1 MSDLY
6 RSAMSA
12 RLAKLPPDLPPAMDV
27 EEGGDPLGLGGD
39 FVTRAPGYEEEDDD
53 EESETDGLGDLPRSG
68 LGPPAVPPNPHLQR
82 LNARL
87 NPHNPRTR
95 NTKDHK
101 PNPAHAPL
109 SAAPYFAESAQI
121 PLPDRGL
128 DVRVYY
134 TAPGGASYTAPGVG
148 TSSDPGAHQSPDPTT
163 QSPTHHQDPA
173 SLLATP
179 SDPGALLVAHH
190 GAGYSGLSFA
200 CLAGEITS
208 TTRGALGVLAMDA
221 RRHGKTVSLVQPEP
235 EDLSITTLVADL
247 VALLTTMFPDPA
259 RAPGFLLTGHS
270 MGGSVVARACP
281 VLVARKYRLIGVSVL
296 DAVEG
301 HALPALPA
309 MHGLLAGRP
318 EGFQSLEDAV
328 GWHTLPTYRISAL
341 PTYWITT
348 LPTYWISTLLTYWI
362 STLLTYWIT
371 PDGTPPPYKY
381 VWRTPLRTTAAYW
394 RGWFEGLSQ
403 AFLDAKTARLLVL
416 AGTDRLD
423 KPLMI
428 GQMQGRFQLEVVP
441 DVGHLLHEDNPTKLA
456 EIHVNFWRRNERV
469 IVGVKKVGEE

>member
-1 MSDLY
+1 MLTHYQS
-6 RSAMSA
+6 S
-12 RLAKLPPDLPPAMDV
+12 
-27 EEGGDPLGLGGD
+27 
-39 FVTRAPGYEEEDDD
+39 
-53 EESETDGLGDLPRSG
+53 
-68 LGPPAVPPNPHLQR
+68 H
-82 LNARL
+82 
-87 NPHNPRTR
+87 
-95 NTKDHK
+95 
-101 PNPAHAPL
+101 
-109 SAAPYFAESAQI
+109 
-121 PLPDRGL
+121 
-128 DVRVYY
+128 
-134 TAPGGASYTAPGVG
+134 
-148 TSSDPGAHQSPDPTT
+148 SDPGALLAA
-163 QSPTHHQDPA
+163 HQD
-173 SLLATP
+173 
-179 SDPGALLVAHH
+179 ALLVAHH

-221 RRHGKTVSLVQPEP
+221 RRHGKTVFLAPSSPSQPLSPSSPSSSHPPSPSSEP
-235 EDLSITTLVADL
+235 HPLSPQDEPRVLSPEEEPQDLSITTLVADL

-328 GWHTLPTYRISAL
+328 GWHIQTKTIRNLHSARISIPPIFVEAKAA
-341 PTYWITT
+341 
-348 LPTYWISTLLTYWI
+348 
-362 STLLTYWIT
+362 

>member
-12 RLAKLPPDLPPAMDV
+12 RLAKLPPDLPPALEGE
-27 EEGGDPLGLGGD
+27 EEGEHMFGGGGSHALGGTGSPSFAANKGDPLALGGD
-39 FVTRAPGYEEEDDD
+39 FVTRAPGYDEEDDD
-53 EESETDGLGDLPRSG
+53 EDSETDGLGDLPRSG
-68 LGPPAVPPNPHLQR
+68 LGPPAVPPNPHLHR
-82 LNARL
+82 LNQ
-87 NPHNPRTR
+87 RTSR
-95 NTKDHK
+95 AQRQRT
-101 PNPAHAPL
+101 PNPAFAPL

-121 PLPDRGL
+121 PLPERGL
-128 DVRVYY
+128 DMRVYY
-134 TAPGGASYTAPGVG
+134 TAPGGS
-148 TSSDPGAHQSPDPTT
+148 
-163 QSPTHHQDPA
+163 THP
-173 SLLATP
+173 
-179 SDPGALLVAHH
+179 ALLVAHH

-221 RRHGKTVSLVQPEP
+221 RRHGKTVSLAPSSSSGHLSPSSGHLSLEEEPQPQPLSPNDEP
-235 EDLSITTLVADL
+235 QDLSITTLVDDL

-328 GWHTLPTYRISAL
+328 GWHIQTKTIRNLHSARISIPPIFVEAKAA
-341 PTYWITT
+341 
-348 LPTYWISTLLTYWI
+348 
-362 STLLTYWIT
+362 

-423 KPLMI
+423 RPLMI

>member
-12 RLAKLPPDLPPAMDV
+12 RLAKLPPDLPPAMEG
-27 EEGGDPLGLGGD
+27 EEEGEHVFGGGDPLGLGGD
-39 FVTRAPGYEEEDDD
+39 FVTRAPGKH
-53 EESETDGLGDLPRSG
+53 T
-68 LGPPAVPPNPHLQR
+68 
-82 LNARL
+82 
-87 NPHNPRTR
+87 
-95 NTKDHK
+95 

-134 TAPGGASYTAPGVG
+134 TAPG
-148 TSSDPGAHQSPDPTT
+148 
-163 QSPTHHQDPA
+163 
-173 SLLATP
+173 
-179 SDPGALLVAHH
+179 DPGALLVAHH

-221 RRHGKTVSLVQPEP
+221 RRHGKTVSLTTPEP

-328 GWHTLPTYRISAL
+328 GWHIQTKTIRNLHSARISIPPIFVEAKAA
-341 PTYWITT
+341 
-348 LPTYWISTLLTYWI
+348 
-362 STLLTYWIT
+362 

-403 AFLDAKTARLLVL
+403 AFLNAKAARLLVL

>member
-12 RLAKLPPDLPPAMDV
+12 RIAKLPPDLPP
-27 EEGGDPLGLGGD
+27 GDD
-39 FVTRAPGYEEEDDD
+39 FVTRAPGFGDGVNRAPAFDDDDD
-53 EESETDGLGDLPRSG
+53 EEFETDGLGDLPNSG

-82 LNARL
+82 LDPRARNQ
-87 NPHNPRTR
+87 NPTYNKR
-95 NTKDHK
+95 NTREHK
-101 PNPAHAPL
+101 PNPAFAPL
-109 SAAPYFAESAQI
+109 SAAGLFAESAQI

-128 DVRVYY
+128 DMRVYY
-134 TAPGGASYTAPGVG
+134 TAAG
-148 TSSDPGAHQSPDPTT
+148 
-163 QSPTHHQDPA
+163 SPTGP
-173 SLLATP
+173 
-179 SDPGALLVAHH
+179 LLVAHH

-200 CLAGEITS
+200 CFAGEITS
-208 TTRGALGVLAMDA
+208 TTRGELGVLALDA
-221 RRHGKTVSLVQPEP
+221 RRHGKTTSLVDPEP
-235 EDLSITTLVADL
+235 EDLSITTLVDDL

-270 MGGSVVARACP
+270 MGGSVVTRACA
-281 VLVARKYRLIGVSVL
+281 VLVGRKYRLIGVSVL

-318 EGFQSLEDAV
+318 EGFRCLEDAV
-328 GWHTLPTYRISAL
+328 GWHIQTKTIRNVHSARISIPPIFVEAK
-341 PTYWITT
+341 PA
-348 LPTYWISTLLTYWI
+348 
-362 STLLTYWIT
+362 
-371 PDGTPPPYKY
+371 PDGRPPPYKY

-403 AFLDAKTARLLVL
+403 AFLDARTARLLVL

-469 IVGVKKVGEE
+469 LVGVKKVGEE